1 MSCEEK
7 FNAAV
12 SVIRNLPKN
21 GSYQPSHELMLR
33 FYAYYKQATEGPAKG
48 QRPGFWDVIK
58 RAKWDAWAKLG
69 DMSREEAMRRYVEEL
84 NKIVETM
91 ALTDKVADFLTSLDS
106 FSGTVEDIEMCMGP
120 TLEKVRSQPG
130 SPLSNSPLGS
140 RDTSPIRSRLSP
152 VSSIVSQ
159 VEPDDD
165 EDDFLDSVE
174 QAESLEKSSIKEK
187 RKDLQQLSNGIT
199 QFSMDSKLPNG
210 YVNENKRI
218 HHDTVSE
225 VLQRAVESLRRDL
238 TSLSDRTQV
247 IEDRQ
252 NKVFK
257 RSKYLFGNMSRQTIA
272 FIVLWPIFIHYVLN
286 WLRNRRSKS
295 IL

>member
-21 GSYQPSHELMLR
+21 GSYQPSSELMLR
-33 FYAYYKQATEGPAKG
+33 FYGYYKQATEGVARG
-48 QRPGFWDVIK
+48 QRPPFWDVVR

-69 DMSREEAMRRYVEEL
+69 NMSKEEAMIRYVEEL

-91 ALTDKVADFLTSLDS
+91 ALTDNVADFLTSLDS
-106 FSGTVEDIEMCMGP
+106 FSGSVEDLEMCIGP
-120 TLEKVRSQPG
+120 TLDKVRSQPG

-152 VSSIVSQ
+152 VSHCLQ
-159 VEPDDD
+159 VDQEDD

-174 QAESLEKSSIKEK
+174 QAETLEKSSIKEK
-187 RKDLQQLSNGIT
+187 RKDVQPIANGLLQVPDN
-199 QFSMDSKLPNG
+199 KLPNG
-210 YVNENKRI
+210 YITDNRKI
-218 HHDTVSE
+218 HHDSVNE

-238 TSLSDRTQV
+238 TSLSDRTHVLEEKQKK
-247 IEDRQ
+247 IY
-252 NKVFK
+252 K
-257 RSKYLFGNMSRQTIA
+257 RSKYFFGNNSGQTIA
-272 FIVLWPIFIHYVLN
+272 FIVIWPIFIHFVLN
-286 WLRNRRSKS
+286 WLRNKRNRYVHP
-295 IL
+295 